1 MKLTKKH
8 QEKIWGESGPY
19 SQVNLKIENRILDD
33 AVSRIFVIVETE
45 LNPFTFELIKKN
57 SEKFKND
64 KMIQGTGIKA
74 DHSIHVCNSAS
85 EMIQK
90 INALAS
96 LDFDSVLITERKLQA
111 DIFSN
116 QKNTELLLEYI
127 EKQSTKH

>member
-1 MKLTKKH
+1 
-8 QEKIWGESGPY
+8 
-19 SQVNLKIENRILDD
+19 
-33 AVSRIFVIVETE
+33 
-45 LNPFTFELIKKN
+45 
-57 SEKFKND
+57 
-64 KMIQGTGIKA
+64 
-74 DHSIHVCNSAS
+74 
-85 EMIQK
+85 MIQK